1 MMNSFPGGD
10 SNQITRAYFDSL
22 LVELRQLDAGIPD
35 TSMTLFGERFDTP
48 IMMAALS
55 HLNSCHEDG
64 MAEMAR
70 GAREAGSVNWAG
82 MGDNEELGRILATG
96 AKTVKIVKP
105 YADEEKILSRIRFA
119 EENGCFAV
127 GMDIDHSFGG
137 DGRYDV
143 VLGEEM
149 NAKSTNDLA
158 RYIAS
163 TRLPFVVKGVLSVRD
178 AVKCADA
185 GAKAIV
191 VSHHHGI
198 MRYAVPPLF
207 MLPRIRNA
215 VGNTLKIFVD
225 CGVESGFDA
234 FKALALGADAVCA
247 GRVVMEP
254 LKQNGARGVADAV
267 SRMTAELRQMMART
281 GAKTLSEIDPGV
293 IHRL

>member
-96 AKTVKIVKP
+96 ARTVKIVKP

-119 EENGCFAV
+119 EENGCLAV

-254 LKQNGARGVADAV
+254 LKQNGAQGVADAV

>member
-1 MMNSFPGGD
+1 MNSFPGGD
-10 SNQITRAYFDSL
+10 ANQITRAYFDSL

-35 TSMTLFGERFDTP
+35 TSMTLFGERFETP
-48 IMMAALS
+48 VMMAALS

-82 MGDNEELGRILATG
+82 MGDNAELGRILATG

-105 YADEEKILSRIRFA
+105 YADEEKIFSRIRFA
-119 EENGCFAV
+119 EENGSLAV

-137 DGRYDV
+137 DGRFDV

-149 NAKSTNDLA
+149 NAKSLDDLK
-158 RYIAS
+158 RYIRS

-185 GAKAIV
+185 GTKAIV

-198 MRYAVPPLF
+198 MKYAVPPLF
-207 MLPRIRNA
+207 ILPQIRNA
-215 VGNTLKIFVD
+215 VGNSMKIFVD

-254 LKQNGARGVADAV
+254 LRKNGARGVTDAV
-267 SRMTAELRQMMART
+267 LRMTAELRQMMART
-281 GAKTLSEIDPGV
+281 GARTLSEIDPGV